1 MKESE
6 APKINIREEL
16 KIFRRI
22 VLIIFIL
29 GLSLFGVIAVCYM
42 DDEVSGSGTVE
53 GIRDYAIKTL
63 VDAKASAIFKK
74 AGDFVRAGDKLMEF
88 DARDQKNKISLIENE
103 IRELEIAI
111 GVKEKDLVILE
122 KDPLPSH
129 YRHTELEL
137 KEARERFLRSKMEL
151 ESYTSLYEKKA
162 VSKHEFLQVEMEHI
176 SKKMNLERLEADWKK
191 LQTGLA
197 ADIVSKARE
206 ELSQLKQQLVGKRAQ
221 LEMERKRLAD
231 YVILAPDTGIITE
244 IPPRPGNYYTQGT
257 VVVQLA
263 ANQNKKVIALISEN
277 QIYKVRSG
285 QRARIACSQYN
296 YLDYGYFWG
305 EVEYV
310 CQLPE
315 VIDGQKFYPVKLLL
329 ISEPYPLRFGSSC
342 KTVIITGR
350 ERILFALLGIR
361 SQDYLLRRAEGMIR
375 KAQEKPESSHNSPV
389 RRLQESGRQ

>member
-1 MKESE
+1 MKNLN
-6 APKINIREEL
+6 APKIDIRKEL
-16 KIFRRI
+16 KLFRRI
-22 VLIIFIL
+22 VLIIFL
-29 GLSLFGVIAVCYM
+29 LALSLFAVIAICDM
-42 DDEVSGSGTVE
+42 DDEVSGTGTVE

-63 VDAKASAIFKK
+63 VDAKASAIFHK
-74 AGDFVRAGDKLMEF
+74 AGDFVRAGEKLMEF
-88 DARDQKNKISLIENE
+88 DSRNQKDRIALLENE
-103 IRELEIAI
+103 IRELEISI
-111 GVKEKDLVILE
+111 SVKEKDLVILK
-122 KDPLPSH
+122 KDPLPSY

-137 KEARERFLRSKMEL
+137 KEARERFQRSKMEL

-162 VSKHEFLQVEMEHI
+162 ISKHEFLQVEMDHI
-176 SKKMNLERLEADWKK
+176 STKMNLERLEADWHKI
-191 LQTGLA
+191 QAGLA
-197 ADIVSKARE
+197 ADIVDKARE
-206 ELSQLKQQLVGKRAQ
+206 ELLKLHQQLAGKCDE

-231 YVILAPDTGIITE
+231 YVILAPDTGIVTE

-263 ANQNKKVIALISEN
+263 ANQNKKVSALIGEN

-285 QRARIACSQYN
+285 QRVRIACSQYN

-315 VIDGQKFYPVKLLL
+315 VINGQKFYPVKILL

-342 KTVIITGR
+342 KTAIITGR

-361 SQDYLLRRAEGMIR
+361 SKDYLLRRAEGMIR
-375 KAQEKPESSHNSPV
+375 KAQEKPENIRNSPV
-389 RRLQESGRQ
+389 RRLRENGTP